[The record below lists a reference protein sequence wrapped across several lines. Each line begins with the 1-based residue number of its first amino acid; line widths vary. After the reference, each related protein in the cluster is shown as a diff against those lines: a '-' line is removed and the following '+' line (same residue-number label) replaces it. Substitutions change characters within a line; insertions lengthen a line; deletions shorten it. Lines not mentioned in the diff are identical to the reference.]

1 MWGPICGCKFTDDD
15 TFLYV
20 GSDLIYQLDVKN
32 QFEKLYEKSI
42 HVNYITNIICIS
54 NTIVLTS
61 SVDKSVVKTDIKRKK

>member
-20 GSDLIYQLDVKN
+20 GSNQIYQFDVKN

-42 HVNYITNIICIS
+42 HGAYITNIICLS

-61 SVDKSVVKTDIKRKK
+61 SIDKSIIKTDIKRKK